1 MSQISTANGPTVG
14 EDDDTFERDL
24 KEMLKDG
31 PSLNDL
37 SSTVQGGNPVGP
49 GAGQPPAAATRSVPM
64 LPSSLPGTGSNIPR
78 SQSIPQGDHVS
89 AYSRCLSWC

>member
-1 MSQISTANGPTVG
+1 MSQVSTANGPTVG

-49 GAGQPPAAATRSVPM
+49 GAGQPPATGTRSGPAA
-64 LPSSLPGTGSNIPR
+64 PSSLPGTGANIPR
-78 SQSIPQGDHVS
+78 SQSIPPGGQLG
-89 AYSRCLSWC
+89 C

>member
-1 MSQISTANGPTVG
+1 MSHSPQLAQNGPVNP

-37 SSTVQGGNPVGP
+37 SSTVQGGNLNE
-49 GAGQPPAAATRSVPM
+49 ASHQT
-64 LPSSLPGTGSNIPR
+64 GTGMLSHKQNSRILHTTAT
-78 SQSIPQGDHVS
+78 SIYTHKPEVF
-89 AYSRCLSWC
+89 AYFEN